1 MPKRKSLTKI
11 QKHWLEKRLSRADF
25 TEKLRLHYYL
35 GVILEDENE
44 IQECFRTIQS
54 EVLDA
59 TIKKLTYNENA
70 RIVKDKHTVKLP
82 LRVNWGGGWS
92 DTPPYCNENGGTVLN
107 VAILLNGEKPVEVTI
122 EKIGAHACGY
132 NAQSIGICYEGGISE
147 RGRLADTRTVWQKH
161 SLRVLVRA
169 LLVDYPGCKVCGHR
183 DLSPDLNGNGEIEPE
198 EWVKQCPCFD
208 VSKEKY
214 SK

>member
-1 MPKRKSLTKI
+1 MRVINLIVVHCSATKAD
-11 QKHWLEKRLSRADF
+11 RDF
-25 TEKLRLHYYL
+25 TEQD
-35 GVILEDENE
+35 LEVCHRRRGMNGPGYHFYIRKNGD
-44 IQECFRTIQS
+44 
-54 EVLDA
+54 
-59 TIKKLTYNENA
+59 IKTT
-70 RIVKDKHTVKLP
+70 RP
-82 LRVNWGGGWS
+82 
-92 DTPPYCNENGGTVLN
+92 
-107 VAILLNGEKPVEVTI
+107 I
-122 EKIGAHACGY
+122 EKIGAHARGY
-132 NAQSIGICYEGGISE
+132 DAQSIGICYEGGISE

-161 SLRVLVRA
+161 SLRVLVRT

>member
-1 MPKRKSLTKI
+1 MCHRRRGMNGPGYHFYIRKNG
-11 QKHWLEKRLSRADF
+11 D
-25 TEKLRLHYYL
+25 
-35 GVILEDENE
+35 
-44 IQECFRTIQS
+44 
-54 EVLDA
+54 
-59 TIKKLTYNENA
+59 IKTT
-70 RIVKDKHTVKLP
+70 RP
-82 LRVNWGGGWS
+82 
-92 DTPPYCNENGGTVLN
+92 
-107 VAILLNGEKPVEVTI
+107 I
-122 EKIGAHACGY
+122 EKIGAHARGH